1 LPGSRRIPY
10 SGRDS
15 MATRVFLADDH
26 ALIRQGLKALL
37 EKQGFQIVSEA
48 SDGQETIRSVEK
60 TQPDV
65 AIIDISM
72 PILNGVDAA
81 RELKKSS
88 PRVKVILLTQ
98 HDEDQYVTESLRAGV
113 RGYVLKS
120 QAAEDLVHAIQEV
133 CRGSVYLSPSISRAV
148 VDAYLSKAYVSAD
161 PLSGRE
167 RQVLQLVGEGKST
180 KEIAVHLGISVKTA
194 ESHRS
199 RLMKK
204 LDVHETASLVRYAIR
219 RGLIQP

>member
-1 LPGSRRIPY
+1 MP
-10 SGRDS
+10 
-15 MATRVFLADDH
+15 TRVLLADDH
-26 ALIRQGLKALL
+26 ALIRQGLRALL
-37 EKQGFQIVSEA
+37 EKQGFQVVCEA

-72 PILNGVDAA
+72 PILNGMDAA
-81 RELKKSS
+81 RELRKSS
-88 PRVKVILLTQ
+88 PKTKVILLTQ

-113 RGYVLKS
+113 SGYVLKS
-120 QAAEDLVHAIQEV
+120 QATDDLVHAIQEV
-133 CRGSVYLSPSISRAV
+133 RRGSVYLSPSISRAV
-148 VDAYLSKAYVSAD
+148 VDAYVSKTDVPTD

-167 RQVLQLVGEGKST
+167 RQVLQLIGEGKST
-180 KEIAVHLGISVKTA
+180 RDIAVHLGISVKTA

-204 LDVHETASLVRYAIR
+204 LDIHEIAGLVRYAIR
-219 RGLIQP
+219 QGVIRP

>member
-1 LPGSRRIPY
+1 MP
-10 SGRDS
+10 
-15 MATRVFLADDH
+15 TRVLLADDH
-26 ALIRQGLKALL
+26 SLIRQALRALL

-48 SDGQETIRSVEK
+48 SDGQEALRSVEK

-65 AIIDISM
+65 AILDISM

-81 RELKKSS
+81 RELAKSS
-88 PRVKVILLTQ
+88 PKTRVILLTQ
-98 HDEDQYVTESLRAGV
+98 HDEDQYVTEALRAGV

-133 CRGSVYLSPSISRAV
+133 CRGSIYLSPSISGAV
-148 VDAYLSKAYVSAD
+148 VDAYLSKTYAPAD

-180 KEIAVHLGISVKTA
+180 KDIAVHLGISIKTA
-194 ESHRS
+194 ESHRA

-204 LDVHETASLVRYAIR
+204 LDIHETASLVRYAIR
-219 RGLIQP
+219 RGLIQA

>member
-1 LPGSRRIPY
+1 MRTRIL
-10 SGRDS
+10 
-15 MATRVFLADDH
+15 LADDH

-37 EKQGFQIVSEA
+37 EKQGFQVVGEA
-48 SDGQETIRSVEK
+48 SDGQEALRSVER

-72 PILNGVDAA
+72 PVLNGVDAA

-88 PRVKVILLTQ
+88 PKTKVILLTQ
-98 HDEDQYVTESLRAGV
+98 HDEDQYVTEALRAGV
-113 RGYVLKS
+113 KGYVLKN
-120 QAAEDLVHAIQEV
+120 QAADDLVHAIREV
-133 CRGSVYLSPSISRAV
+133 SRGSVYLSPSISRTV
-148 VDAYLSKAYVSAD
+148 VDAYLSKTYVPAD

-180 KEIAVHLGISVKTA
+180 KDVALQLGISVKTA
-194 ESHRS
+194 ESHRA

-204 LDVHETASLVRYAIR
+204 LDIHETATLVRYAIR
-219 RGLIQP
+219 CGLIQA

>member
-1 LPGSRRIPY
+1 MP
-10 SGRDS
+10 
-15 MATRVFLADDH
+15 TRVLLADDH
-26 ALIRQGLKALL
+26 SLIRQALRALL
-37 EKQGFQIVSEA
+37 ERQGFQIVSEA
-48 SDGQETIRSVEK
+48 SDGQEALRSVEK

-65 AIIDISM
+65 AILDISM

-81 RELKKSS
+81 RELAKSS
-88 PRVKVILLTQ
+88 PKTRVILLTQ
-98 HDEDQYVTESLRAGV
+98 HDEDQYVTEALRAGV

-133 CRGSVYLSPSISRAV
+133 CRGSVYLSPNISRAV
-148 VDAYLSKAYVSAD
+148 VDAYLSKTYAPAD

-180 KEIAVHLGISVKTA
+180 KDIAVHLGISVKTA
-194 ESHRS
+194 ESHRA

-204 LDVHETASLVRYAIR
+204 LDIHETASLVRYAIR